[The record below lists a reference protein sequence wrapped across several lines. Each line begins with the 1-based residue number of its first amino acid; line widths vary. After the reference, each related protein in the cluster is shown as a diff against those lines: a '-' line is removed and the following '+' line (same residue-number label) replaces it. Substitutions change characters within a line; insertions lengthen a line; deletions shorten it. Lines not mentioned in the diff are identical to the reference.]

1 MFSASPSSKAQRQL
15 WLHGAMQIARDAGAL
30 VLELYQDQSFET
42 FAKTDES
49 PVTSADFAA
58 NRLIVDAL
66 QQLAPDIPVLSE
78 EGSHLSFAERQQWP
92 RYWLIDPID
101 GTQEFIAGSGDF
113 AVVIALVEAHQPIVG
128 VIYAPVH
135 DSLWAAQRGAGA
147 WRYDQR
153 GQQRLA
159 VRPFQQPEQEPVVV
173 AISRRQAQQKVLA
186 HLNPNRSY
194 QQIARGSCSLKAC
207 MVAEGSADCFM
218 RIGPTGEWDTA
229 AAEVIVG
236 EAGGCIVSDQFKPLT
251 YNQEAN
257 LSNPN
262 FMVLGDQQVPWQQ
275 VFSGPGVA

>member
-1 MFSASPSSKAQRQL
+1 MVQASSAAQRHQ
-15 WLHGAMQIARDAGAL
+15 WLCGAMQIARDAGAL
-30 VLELYQDQSFET
+30 VLELYREKSFET
-42 FAKTDES
+42 FSKSDES

-78 EGSHLSFAERQQWP
+78 EGSHLTFAERQQWP

-113 AVVIALVEAHQPIVG
+113 SVVIALVEAHQPLIG
-128 VIYAPVH
+128 VIYAPVAQ
-135 DSLWAAQRGAGA
+135 SLYAAQRGVGA
-147 WRYDQR
+147 WRFDDH
-153 GQQRLA
+153 GQQTLQ
-159 VRPFQQPEQEPVVV
+159 VRQFAQPEQDPVVV

-186 HLNPNRSY
+186 HLNPVRSY

-236 EAGGCIVSDQFKPLT
+236 EAGGRIVSDQFKPLT

-257 LSNPN
+257 LGNPN

-275 VFSGPGVA
+275 VFNGPVVAQ

>member
-1 MFSASPSSKAQRQL
+1 MPVASTAAQRQQ
-15 WLHGAMQIARDAGAL
+15 WLHGAMQVARDAGAL
-30 VLELYQDQSFET
+30 VQQLYQQQAFDT
-42 FAKTDES
+42 FAKSDDS

-66 QQLAPDIPVLSE
+66 QQLTPGIPVLSE
-78 EGSHLSFAERQQWP
+78 EGTHLTFAERQQWP

-113 AVVIALVEAHQPIVG
+113 AVVIALVEAHQPILG
-128 VIYAPVH
+128 VIFAPEH
-135 DSLWAAQRGAGA
+135 QRLYAAQRGAGA
-147 WRYDQR
+147 WRFDR
-153 GQQRLA
+153 NGQQPLS
-159 VRPFQQPEQEPVVV
+159 VRRFTAPADDEVVV
-173 AISRRQAQQKVLA
+173 AISRRQNQHKVLSQ
-186 HLNPNRSY
+186 LNPARSY
-194 QQIARGSCSLKAC
+194 QQVARGSCSLKAC

-236 EAGGCIVSDQFKPLT
+236 EAGGRIVSDQFKPLT

-257 LSNPN
+257 LGNPN

-275 VFSGPGVA
+275 VFSGRGGTR

>member
-1 MFSASPSSKAQRQL
+1 MAEVSSASQRQQ
-15 WLHGAMQIARDAGAL
+15 WLQGAMQIARDAGAL
-30 VLELYQDQSFET
+30 VLELYREQNFET

-66 QQLAPDIPVLSE
+66 HQLTPDIPVLSE

-113 AVVIALVEAHQPIVG
+113 AVIIALVEAHQPIIG
-128 VIYAPVH
+128 VIYAPVP
-135 DSLWAAQRGAGA
+135 DSLYAAQRGAGA
-147 WRYDQR
+147 WRLDAQ
-153 GQQRLA
+153 GQQQLQ
-159 VRPFQQPEQEPVVV
+159 VRRFKQPEQQPVVV

-186 HLNPNRSY
+186 QLNPNRSY
-194 QQIARGSCSLKAC
+194 EQIARGSCSLKAC

-236 EAGGCIVSDQFKPLT
+236 EAGGRIVSHQFQPLT

-257 LSNPN
+257 LGNPN
-262 FMVLGDQQVPWQQ
+262 FIVLGDPQVPWQQ
-275 VFSGPGVA
+275 VFSGPDGA

>member
-1 MFSASPSSKAQRQL
+1 MVSASSAAQRQQ
-15 WLHGAMQIARDAGAL
+15 WLQGAMQIAREAGAL
-30 VLELYQDQSFET
+30 VLELYREQRFET

-78 EGSHLSFAERQQWP
+78 EGSHLSFTERKQWP

-128 VIYAPVH
+128 VIYAPVQH
-135 DSLWAAQRGAGA
+135 CLWAAQRDAGA
-147 WRYDQR
+147 WRFDQA
-153 GQQRLA
+153 GQQSLH
-159 VRPFQQPEQEPVVV
+159 VRQFEQPLHEPVVV

-186 HLNPNRSY
+186 HLNPSRGY

-236 EAGGCIVSDQFKPLT
+236 EAGGRIVSDQFKPLT

-257 LSNPN
+257 LGNPN
-262 FMVLGDQQVPWQQ
+262 FMVLGDQKVPWQL
-275 VFSGPGVA
+275 VFNGPGVA

>member
-1 MFSASPSSKAQRQL
+1 MAEASSASQRQQ
-15 WLHGAMQIARDAGAL
+15 WLHGAMQIARKAGGL
-30 VLELYQDQSFET
+30 VLELYHEQSYET
-42 FAKTDES
+42 FAKTDDS

-66 QQLAPDIPVLSE
+66 HQLTPDIPVLSE

-113 AVVIALVEAHQPIVG
+113 AVIIALVEAHQPILG
-128 VIYAPVH
+128 VIYAPVP
-135 DSLWAAQRGAGA
+135 DSLYVAQRGEGA
-147 WRYDQR
+147 WRFDSQ
-153 GQQRLA
+153 GQQRLQ
-159 VRPFQQPEQEPVVV
+159 VRRFQQPEQQPVVV

-194 QQIARGSCSLKAC
+194 EQIARGSCSLKAC

-236 EAGGCIVSDQFKPLT
+236 EAGGRIVSQQFQPLT

-257 LSNPN
+257 LGNPN
-262 FMVLGDQQVPWQQ
+262 FMVLGDPQVPWQQ
-275 VFSGPGVA
+275 VFSGSGGV

>member
-1 MFSASPSSKAQRQL
+1 MPAASNAEQRQQ
-15 WLHGAMQIARDAGAL
+15 WLQGAMQVARDAGAL
-30 VLELYQDQSFET
+30 VHQLYRQQAFDT
-42 FAKTDES
+42 FSKSDDS

-66 QQLAPDIPVLSE
+66 QQLTPGIPVLSE
-78 EGSHLSFAERQQWP
+78 EGTHLTFAERQQWP

-113 AVVIALVEAHQPIVG
+113 AVVIALVEAHQPILG
-128 VIYAPVH
+128 VIFAPEH
-135 DSLWAAQRGAGA
+135 QCLYAAQRGAGA
-147 WRYDQR
+147 WRFDHN
-153 GQQRLA
+153 GQQA
-159 VRPFQQPEQEPVVV
+159 ISVRQFTAPIDETVVV
-173 AISRRQAQQKVLA
+173 AISRRQHQQKVLSQ
-186 HLNPNRSY
+186 LNPVRSY

-236 EAGGCIVSDQFKPLT
+236 EAGGRIVSDKFKPLT

-257 LSNPN
+257 LGNPN
-262 FMVLGDQQVPWQQ
+262 FMVLGDQTVPWQQ
-275 VFSGPGVA
+275 VFSGPAAASE